1 MSEHE
6 HPSAL
11 ALDSLAAGDPVPEA
25 RAHVDTCAACTEYV
39 ETLRAEAAAFA
50 NAPAPTFLANLES
63 LAVDEIE
70 PTATAKKTSPE
81 APRPEAPRAEDT
93 SAPYS
98 DETHAPRAKE
108 TSAPHT
114 DETHAPRAEETS
126 APYSDEIRV
135 EEIRVEPRGPANDV
149 GADAS
154 RVSSIADARA
164 KRARVFNFVYAV
176 IPLALVAA
184 AFFVLR
190 PSGTPGPDG
199 FPTASTEAT
208 MRLKGPPVL
217 AVVRER
223 QGNQERFTSAI
234 AVAPDDRLRLE
245 LTVDRE
251 GMYEAGLLG
260 EDGSWLMLL
269 SPTMLTPGAHFSE
282 KAAHMDDT
290 PTPGWLLAGPP
301 EDVARAR
308 ATRDFSGLAVLA
320 VKVAPSP

>member
-1 MSEHE
+1 MSEPE

-50 NAPAPTFLANLES
+50 NAPAPAFLANLES
-63 LAVDEIE
+63 LAVEIE
-70 PTATAKKTSPE
+70 PNAKTEETSPE
-81 APRPEAPRAEDT
+81 APRPE
-93 SAPYS
+93 
-98 DETHAPRAKE
+98 
-108 TSAPHT
+108 
-114 DETHAPRAEETS
+114 APRAEETS

-149 GADAS
+149 GAEAS

-282 KAAHMDDT
+282 KAAHLDDT

-308 ATRDFSGLAVLA
+308 ATRDFSGLAILA

>member
-50 NAPAPTFLANLES
+50 NAPAPAFLANLES
-63 LAVDEIE
+63 LTVDEIE
-70 PTATAKKTSPE
+70 PTAKTE
-81 APRPEAPRAEDT
+81 ETIPEAPRAE
-93 SAPYS
+93 
-98 DETHAPRAKE
+98 E
-108 TSAPHT
+108 TSPPHT

-260 EDGSWLMLL
+260 EDGSWLLLL

-282 KAAHMDDT
+282 KAAHLDDT

>member
-1 MSEHE
+1 MSEPE

-25 RAHVDTCAACTEYV
+25 QAHVDTCAACTEYV
-39 ETLRAEAAAFA
+39 ATVRSEATAFA
-50 NAPAPTFLANLES
+50 TAAPTHAFLANLEA
-63 LAVDEIE
+63 LAAAPVEDSPKE
-70 PTATAKKTSPE
+70 PGPE
-81 APRPEAPRAEDT
+81 AT
-93 SAPYS
+93 
-98 DETHAPRAKE
+98 
-108 TSAPHT
+108 
-114 DETHAPRAEETS
+114 RAEEP
-126 APYSDEIRV
+126 AARDEKARARTDAIRV
-135 EEIRVEPRGPANDV
+135 EEIRVEPRGPSNDV
-149 GADAS
+149 DAEAP
-154 RVSSIADARA
+154 RVSRIAEART
-164 KRARVFNFVYAV
+164 KRARVFNLVYAA

-184 AFFVLR
+184 ALFVLR
-190 PSGTPGPDG
+190 PGTPGPDG
-199 FPTASTEAT
+199 FPTAPTETAL
-208 MRLKGPPVL
+208 RLKGPPVL

-282 KAAHMDDT
+282 KAAHLDDR
-290 PTPGWLLAGPP
+290 PTPGWMLAGPP

-308 ATRDFSGLAVLA
+308 ATREFTGLAILA